1 MAGLSIQTSIF
12 GSRLRPLTHDVAQGG
27 HDSGMRKTW
36 FLALIPVA
44 AVAAISAA
52 GATTAAP
59 TLSLAGRQPLV
70 VRGTHF
76 QPRERVR
83 VTVYADET
91 RTARVRAS
99 ASGSFLVSFPGMVL
113 VDRCTGL
120 RVRAAGSQGSV
131 ALLKLPLPA
140 CLPAKNP

>member
-1 MAGLSIQTSIF
+1 MAWPG
-12 GSRLRPLTHDVAQGG
+12 GG
-27 HDSGMRKTW
+27 HDSGMPKTW
-36 FLALIPVA
+36 FLALIAVA

-120 RVRAAGSQGSV
+120 RVRAAGSQGRV

-140 CLPAKNP
+140 CLPATNPYR